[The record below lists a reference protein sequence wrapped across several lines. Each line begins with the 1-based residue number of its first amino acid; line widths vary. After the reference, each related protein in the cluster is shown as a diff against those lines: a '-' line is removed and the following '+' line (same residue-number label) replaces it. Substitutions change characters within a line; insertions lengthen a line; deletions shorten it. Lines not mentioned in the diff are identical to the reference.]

1 MAVGQKKLEIE
12 DSRAVQGMAALGC
25 GIASTGGTCGV
36 IVGAVLCLGMVY
48 GKETPQHKDDPAM
61 WKAGKSF
68 HKRFLR
74 DVTQGKVNCGEI
86 TRVDWT
92 DKEQIKSFVKGE
104 GRVRCAGYTGSG
116 ARILGEVIERYVRG

>member
-1 MAVGQKKLEIE
+1 MGQKKLDIE
-12 DSRAVQGMAALGC
+12 DSRAVQGMAALGG

-48 GKETPQHKDDPAM
+48 GKETPEQKDDPAM
-61 WKAGKSF
+61 WKTGRSF

-74 DVTQGKVNCGEI
+74 DVTEGQINCSEI
-86 TRVDWT
+86 TGVNWT
-92 DKEQIKSFVKGE
+92 DKEQIKAFVKGE

-116 ARILGEVIERYVRG
+116 ARILGEILERYVLG

>member
-1 MAVGQKKLEIE
+1 VGQKKLDIE
-12 DSRAVQGMAALGC
+12 DSRAVQGMAALGG

-48 GKETPQHKDDPAM
+48 GKETPEQKDDPAM
-61 WKAGKSF
+61 WKAGRSF

-74 DVTQGKVNCGEI
+74 DVTEGKINCSEI

-116 ARILGEVIERYVRG
+116 ARILGEILERYGCLD